1 MDRELKIID
10 KLIEFIE
17 SNSEFYEKH
26 PYWKD
31 ITMVA
36 VNKTILKILNNISN
50 TAFK

>member
-1 MDRELKIID
+1 MDRELEIID

-31 ITMVA
+31 ITMNTVD
-36 VNKTILKILNNISN
+36 KIILKILNNILI
-50 TAFK
+50 